1 MIKNESEIW
10 RVLPGVPG
18 IEVSTFGNVR
28 TLDRVVSSE
37 NGTRFLK
44 GRVLKQSKN
53 NRGYPM
59 VHIPID
65 GKKITKLVHR
75 LVAQTFLSNPDNLPE
90 VNHKDCD
97 RTNSNVENLEFCT
110 PKYNSQ
116 YREKFGE
123 ALGSPVFAISLS
135 TLEVLHFRSQQEAG
149 QILGVSQGNINMVI
163 KSKRNYAGGYLFKED
178 DGNGIEIDNDKL
190 KSIADS
196 MPFTGGIFAVNL
208 NTSEVSRFE
217 SQMEASRELGIDNRN
232 ISAVIKG
239 KRNQTGGFWFV
250 NDDNNAADTIKQK
263 LYEIKH
269 RSTLKKYAIN
279 TVQVS

>member
-1 MIKNESEIW
+1 MINNEEEVWKSHPDI
-10 RVLPGVPG
+10 VG

-65 GKKITKLVHR
+65 GKPTTKLVHR
-75 LVAQTFLSNPDNLPE
+75 LVAQTFLSNPDNFPE

-116 YREKFGE
+116 YRENFGKS
-123 ALGSPVFAISLS
+123 LGSPVFAISLS
-135 TLEVLHFRSQQEAG
+135 TLEVLHFCSQGEAG
-149 QILGVSQGNINMVI
+149 RILGVSQGNINM
-163 KSKRNYAGGYLFKED
+163 A
-178 DGNGIEIDNDKL
+178 
-190 KSIADS
+190 
-196 MPFTGGIFAVNL
+196 
-208 NTSEVSRFE
+208 
-217 SQMEASRELGIDNRN
+217 
-232 ISAVIKG
+232 IKG
-239 KRNQTGGFWFV
+239 KRSYAGGFLFV
-250 NDDNNAADTIKQK
+250 NEDDNAADTIKQK
-263 LYEIKH
+263 LHEIKH
-269 RSTLKKYAIN
+269 RSTLKKYAI
-279 TVQVS
+279 